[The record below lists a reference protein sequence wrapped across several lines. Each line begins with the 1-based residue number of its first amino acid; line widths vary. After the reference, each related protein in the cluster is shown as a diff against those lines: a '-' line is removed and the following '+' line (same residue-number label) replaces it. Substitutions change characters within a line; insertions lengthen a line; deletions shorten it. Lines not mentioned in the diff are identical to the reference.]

1 MLTGRTTVESLWNA
15 LRNLTFKSEPVRFSQ
30 MPGRIVSSSP
40 SMGNQWHF
48 SWLKQAPF
56 VLDAIE
62 RVFPRSGRITSAM
75 TAHHSSWGRNL
86 LLLLPFLAA
95 TVWLSLANPYG
106 TAAADEVSLWI
117 EPGMAVADSPLSGRR
132 EISLDVQEIILG
144 KGARGINGI
153 VVTSR
158 RLLGFSSRTLSW
170 TEFERELYEKLLD
183 KRILPA
189 FSVVRTDRR
198 LYGFRGAD
206 GTWLEEPLNVR
217 QTVQRTLANDYGA
230 VFITNERLIG
240 FTSLLGDFSSKTLGV
255 HERVTRTDNVNGLI
269 SITTNARTFIFGS
282 RLSRW
287 DEFE

>member
-1 MLTGRTTVESLWNA
+1 MTV
-15 LRNLTFKSEPVRFSQ
+15 
-30 MPGRIVSSSP
+30 
-40 SMGNQWHF
+40 
-48 SWLKQAPF
+48 
-56 VLDAIE
+56 
-62 RVFPRSGRITSAM
+62 
-75 TAHHSSWGRNL
+75 HHSWRRNP

-95 TVWLSLANPYG
+95 TVWLSLAAPYG
-106 TAAADEVSLWI
+106 TAAVDEVSLWV

-132 EISLDVQEIILG
+132 EIPLDVQEIIGLLQAMEAVKIILG

-170 TEFERELYEKLLD
+170 TEFERELHEKLLD

-217 QTVQRTLANDYGA
+217 ETVQRTLANDYGA

-240 FTSLLGDFSSKTLGV
+240 FASLLGDFSSKTLGV

-282 RLSRW
+282 RLSGW